1 MFKMQILKLAIVVST
16 FCFLVFLKGK
26 SLWKIMAT
34 IIFLLFVL
42 WPLFLARKVPAEF
55 SEPGSN
61 EHATR
66 RNDGHQKSI

>member
-1 MFKMQILKLAIVVST
+1 MV
-16 FCFLVFLKGK
+16 
-26 SLWKIMAT
+26 AT
-34 IIFLLFVL
+34 IFLLFVL